1 MSKALTAAAPAAGDV
16 VAPRRN
22 QQALWPR
29 MRRSL
34 RQARLAV
41 AGLAIL
47 AVVVVMAL
55 LAPVLAPGDPNDVV
69 LAGRL
74 IPPVWDGGSW
84 SNPLGTDG
92 LGRDIYTRIV
102 HGARVSLLVAI
113 AAVVIS
119 GVLGVALGLL
129 SGYFGRRVDDVIM
142 RLADI
147 QLAFPPILLYIGVL
161 AMLGPG
167 LFNVIGVL
175 GVSRWVVY
183 ARVVRGEAMSL
194 KQKEFVEAAR
204 TAGTGDGR
212 IMLRHILPNL
222 FASII
227 VIASFSV
234 ATTMITEASLS
245 FLGLGVP
252 ASIPTWGG
260 MLNDGKDVIRLAWW
274 PATLPGLAIMLTVL
288 GVNAVGDWLRDF
300 LDPRLRNE

>member
-1 MSKALTAAAPAAGDV
+1 LSNALAAPTLAIDLL
-16 VAPRRN
+16 PRRN
-22 QQALWPR
+22 QAFWPR
-29 MRRSL
+29 FARSL
-34 RQARLAV
+34 RSARLAMV
-41 AGLAIL
+41 GLGILVLVGLMAIF
-47 AVVVVMAL
+47 
-55 LAPVLAPGDPNDVV
+55 APFLAPGDPNDVV

-74 IPPVWDGGSW
+74 RPPVWDGGSW

-102 HGARVSLLVAI
+102 HGSRASLLVAL

-119 GVLGVALGLL
+119 GLIGVALGLG

-142 RLADI
+142 RIADV
-147 QLAFPPILLYIGVL
+147 QLAFPPILLYVGVL
-161 AMLGPG
+161 AMLGAG
-167 LFNVIGVL
+167 LFNVIAVL

-183 ARVVRGEAMSL
+183 ARVVRGEAMSI

-204 TAGTGDGR
+204 TAGAGDLR
-212 IMLRHILPNL
+212 IIVRHILPNL

-252 ASIPTWGG
+252 AAIPTWGG

-274 PATLPGLAIMLTVL
+274 PATLPGLAIMLAVL
-288 GVNAVGDWLRDF
+288 GINCVGDWLRDF